1 MESQAAEQVWLDRPW
16 GRLSVWR
23 SGTGPTVCAIHGLG
37 GSGRYWGGLARQ
49 LAPSRTLL
57 APDLPGFGQSDK
69 PALRY
74 DRQFHLAEIENLID
88 TIGSNEPIV
97 MIGHSAGAVLA
108 ALWVARHPERAG
120 GLAMVSAP
128 FPHPGL
134 MPDIAKRVADR
145 PPADRGT
152 VAPIVARVLW
162 PILSRIAIASRR
174 FPADVVSDFGRQSLG
189 ARADTMWSLL
199 ADVSVIEE
207 IRPLAGLPRVD
218 SDLAS
223 LRGRRP
229 LCRTTCAQ
237 PLAPAFTKRRD
248 GRGTDRWTSVLVAR
262 GIRSAGR
269 LAELDPDPEP
279 PFVKFSQ
286 ACTDLCRFSA
296 LYGQKVD
303 TEPLKSRS
311 GNARTSSDERSR
323 SVLRCPSAHAGCRG
337 RGIHRRL

>member
-1 MESQAAEQVWLDRPW
+1 MEGQASEQVWLDRPW

-23 SGTGPTVCAIHGLG
+23 SGSGPTVCAIHGLG
-37 GSGRYWGGLARQ
+37 GSGRYWGGLAR

-88 TIGSNEPIV
+88 AVGSNESVV

-108 ALWVARHPERAG
+108 AMWVARHPERAG
-120 GLAMVSAP
+120 GLAIVSAP
-128 FPHPGL
+128 FPHPSL

-162 PILSRIAIASRR
+162 PILSRIAVASRR

-207 IRPLAGLPRVD
+207 MRPLAGLPVSIPVLLLAAADDRYVGQHALSRWRQLLPNAETVEVPTGGHQFLLREGFEALVD
-218 SDLAS
+218 WLNSIPT
-223 LRGRRP
+223 RN
-229 LCRTTCAQ
+229 
-237 PLAPAFTKRRD
+237 
-248 GRGTDRWTSVLVAR
+248 
-262 GIRSAGR
+262 
-269 LAELDPDPEP
+269 
-279 PFVKFSQ
+279 PF
-286 ACTDLCRFSA
+286 
-296 LYGQKVD
+296 
-303 TEPLKSRS
+303 P
-311 GNARTSSDERSR
+311 
-323 SVLRCPSAHAGCRG
+323 
-337 RGIHRRL
+337 